1 MIIWLIV
8 TFGVWVYGRKDRPK
22 DGSCFFLCFEALT
35 QNLELKPSLFQLIL
49 GPMYMVHIS
58 TFIHVKS
65 SHPTANLEPC
75 DISGIINPTMTRN
88 LGPVWFNG
96 SKQFN
101 AAMPWGGTISILNTP
116 WVFLWRHSRN
126 QHYLSLFT
134 TCNLVFRLNCMKKK
148 CKGLHW
154 YVCDASGTGQK
165 MKYIP
170 GSPHLGFQNIPK
182 D

>member
-22 DGSCFFLCFEALT
+22 DGPCFFLCFEALT

-96 SKQFN
+96 SSLMQPCPEGEPFLFWTLHEFSSGVILVTNITFLYSLPVILCSDWTAWKKN
-101 AAMPWGGTISILNTP
+101 ARGCIGMFAMPQVLVRRWNT
-116 WVFLWRHSRN
+116 
-126 QHYLSLFT
+126 
-134 TCNLVFRLNCMKKK
+134 
-148 CKGLHW
+148 
-154 YVCDASGTGQK
+154 
-165 MKYIP
+165 
-170 GSPHLGFQNIPK
+170 FQEVRT
-182 D
+182 